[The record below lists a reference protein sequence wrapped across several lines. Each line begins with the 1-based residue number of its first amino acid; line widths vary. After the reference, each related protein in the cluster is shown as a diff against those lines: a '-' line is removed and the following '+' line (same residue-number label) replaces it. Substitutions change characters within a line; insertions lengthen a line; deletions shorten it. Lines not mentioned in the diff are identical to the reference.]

1 MATGTVKKHIGIYN
15 DESEYYK
22 DKEDGVLVAPYVAY
36 LRLKDDNG
44 NPIGYR
50 LYHSSDSNLERCET
64 DAIQDIDN
72 KFSKLE
78 NRFQTLKESEYD
90 IILSN
95 LEAGNLGENDDIQVT
110 PIGSD
115 SQCTVKYSPVVF
127 YCTYED

>member
-15 DESEYYK
+15 DESEYRQ
-22 DKEDGVLVAPYVAY
+22 DIEDGVLVSPYVAY
-36 LRLKDDNG
+36 LREG
-44 NPIGYR
+44 TGYR

-72 KFSKLE
+72 KILKLK

-95 LEAGNLGENDDIQVT
+95 LETGNLGENGDIQVT

-115 SQCTVKYSPVVF
+115 SQSNAKYSSDVF

>member
-15 DESEYYK
+15 DKSEFEQ
-22 DKEDGVLVAPYVAY
+22 DRDNGVLVAPYVAY
-36 LRLKDDNG
+36 LREG
-44 NPIGYR
+44 TGYR

-64 DAIQDIDN
+64 NAIQDIDN
-72 KFSKLE
+72 KFSNLE
-78 NRFQTLKESEYD
+78 KRFQTLKESEYD

-95 LEAGNLGENDDIQVT
+95 LEAGNLGEKGDIQVT

-115 SQCTVKYSPVVF
+115 SQSTLQYSSDVF

>member
-15 DESEYYK
+15 DQSEFEQ
-22 DKEDGVLVAPYVAY
+22 DRDNGVLVAPYVAY
-36 LRLKDDNG
+36 LREG
-44 NPIGYR
+44 TGYR

-64 DAIQDIDN
+64 NAIQDIDD
-72 KFSKLE
+72 KFSKLK

-110 PIGSD
+110 PIGSA
-115 SQCTVKYSPVVF
+115 QCTVKYSPVVF

>member
-15 DESEYYK
+15 DQSEFEQ
-22 DKEDGVLVAPYVAY
+22 DRDNGVLVAPYVAY
-36 LRLKDDNG
+36 LREG
-44 NPIGYR
+44 TGYR

-64 DAIQDIDN
+64 NAIQDIDD
-72 KFSKLE
+72 KFSKLK

-90 IILSN
+90 SILSK
-95 LEAGNLGENDDIQVT
+95 LELGELKEGADIQVT

-115 SQCTVKYSPVVF
+115 LQSNAKYSSDVF

>member
-15 DESEYYK
+15 DESEFFK
-22 DKEDGVLVAPYVAY
+22 DKENGVLVAPYVAY
-36 LRLKDDNG
+36 LREG
-44 NPIGYR
+44 TGYR

-78 NRFQTLKESEYD
+78 KRLQTLKESEYD

-95 LEAGNLGENDDIQVT
+95 LEAGKLGENDDIQVT

-115 SQCTVKYSPVVF
+115 SQSNAKYSSDVF

>member
-15 DESEYYK
+15 DKSEFEH
-22 DKEDGVLVAPYVAY
+22 DRDNGVLVAPYVAY
-36 LRLKDDNG
+36 LREG
-44 NPIGYR
+44 TGYR

-78 NRFQTLKESEYD
+78 NRFLTLKESEYD
-90 IILSN
+90 VILSN
-95 LEAGNLGENDDIQVT
+95 LEAGKLGENDDIQVT

-115 SQCTVKYSPVVF
+115 SQSTVKYSPYVF

>member
-15 DESEYYK
+15 DESEYK
-22 DKEDGVLVAPYVAY
+22 QDILDGVLVAPYVAY
-36 LRLKDDNG
+36 LREG
-44 NPIGYR
+44 TGYR

-95 LEAGNLGENDDIQVT
+95 LEAGKLGENGEIQVT

-115 SQCTVKYSPVVF
+115 SQSNAKYSSDVF

>member
-15 DESEYYK
+15 DESEYK
-22 DKEDGVLVAPYVAY
+22 QDILDGVLVAPYVAY
-36 LRLKDDNG
+36 LREG
-44 NPIGYR
+44 TGYR
-50 LYHSSDSNLERCET
+50 LYHSSESNLERCET

-78 NRFQTLKESEYD
+78 KRFQTLKESEYD

-95 LEAGNLGENDDIQVT
+95 LEAGNLGEDGDIQVT

-115 SQCTVKYSPVVF
+115 SQSTVKYSSDVF

>member
-15 DESEYYK
+15 DESEYRQ
-22 DKEDGVLVAPYVAY
+22 DITDGVLVSPYVAY
-36 LRLKDDNG
+36 LREG
-44 NPIGYR
+44 TGYR

-78 NRFQTLKESEYD
+78 KRFQTLKESEYD

-95 LEAGNLGENDDIQVT
+95 LETGNLGEDSDIQVT

-115 SQCTVKYSPVVF
+115 SQSTVKYSSDVF

>member
-15 DESEYYK
+15 DKSEFEQ
-22 DKEDGVLVAPYVAY
+22 DILDGVLVAPYVAY
-36 LRLKDDNG
+36 LREG
-44 NPIGYR
+44 TGYR

-64 DAIQDIDN
+64 DAIQAIDN

-95 LEAGNLGENDDIQVT
+95 LEAGKLGENDDIQVT
-110 PIGSD
+110 PIGSN
-115 SQCTVKYSPVVF
+115 SQSNAKYSSEVF

>member
-15 DESEYYK
+15 DKSEFEQ
-22 DKEDGVLVAPYVAY
+22 DRDNGVLVAPYVAY
-36 LRLKDDNG
+36 LREG
-44 NPIGYR
+44 TGYR

-72 KFSKLE
+72 KFSNLE
-78 NRFQTLKESEYD
+78 KRFQTLKESEYD
-90 IILSN
+90 SILSK
-95 LEAGNLGENDDIQVT
+95 LELGELKEGADIQVT

-115 SQCTVKYSPVVF
+115 SQSNAKYSSDVF

>member
-15 DESEYYK
+15 DESEFFK
-22 DKEDGVLVAPYVAY
+22 DTENGVLVAPYVAY
-36 LRLKDDNG
+36 LREG
-44 NPIGYR
+44 TGYR

-95 LEAGNLGENDDIQVT
+95 LETGNLGENGDIQVT

-115 SQCTVKYSPVVF
+115 SQSNAKYSSDVF

>member
-15 DESEYYK
+15 DESEFFK

-36 LRLKDDNG
+36 LREG
-44 NPIGYR
+44 TGYR

-95 LEAGNLGENDDIQVT
+95 LEAGNLGENGDIQVT

-115 SQCTVKYSPVVF
+115 SQSTVKYSSDVF

>member
-15 DESEYYK
+15 DESEYK
-22 DKEDGVLVAPYVAY
+22 QDILDGVLVAPYVAY
-36 LRLKDDNG
+36 LREG
-44 NPIGYR
+44 TGYR

-64 DAIQDIDN
+64 NAIQDIDN

-95 LEAGNLGENDDIQVT
+95 LEAGKLGENGEIQVT

-115 SQCTVKYSPVVF
+115 SQRTLQYSSDVF

>member
-15 DESEYYK
+15 DESEYK
-22 DKEDGVLVAPYVAY
+22 QDILDGVLVAPYVAY
-36 LRLKDDNG
+36 LREG
-44 NPIGYR
+44 TGYR

-64 DAIQDIDN
+64 NAIQDIDN

-110 PIGSD
+110 PIGSAQ
-115 SQCTVKYSPVVF
+115 STVKYSPVVF

>member
-15 DESEYYK
+15 DESEFKK
-22 DKEDGVLVAPYVAY
+22 DIADKILVSPYVAY
-36 LRLKDDNG
+36 LREG
-44 NPIGYR
+44 TGYR

-78 NRFQTLKESEYD
+78 LGELKEG
-90 IILSN
+90 
-95 LEAGNLGENDDIQVT
+95 ADIQVT

-115 SQCTVKYSPVVF
+115 SQSNAKYSSDVF

>member
-15 DESEYYK
+15 NESEYK
-22 DKEDGVLVAPYVAY
+22 QDILDGVLVAPYVAY
-36 LRLKDDNG
+36 LREG
-44 NPIGYR
+44 TGYR

-95 LEAGNLGENDDIQVT
+95 LEAGKLGENGDIQVT
-110 PIGSD
+110 PIGFD
-115 SQCTVKYSPVVF
+115 SQSTVKYSSDVF

>member
-15 DESEYYK
+15 DESEYK
-22 DKEDGVLVAPYVAY
+22 QDILDGVLVSPYVAY
-36 LRLKDDNG
+36 LREG
-44 NPIGYR
+44 TGYR

-64 DAIQDIDN
+64 NAIQNIDN

-95 LEAGNLGENDDIQVT
+95 LEAGNLGEKGDIQVT

-115 SQCTVKYSPVVF
+115 SQSTLQYSSDVF

>member
-15 DESEYYK
+15 DESEFFK

-36 LRLKDDNG
+36 LREG
-44 NPIGYR
+44 TGYR

-115 SQCTVKYSPVVF
+115 LQSNAKYSSDVF

>member
-15 DESEYYK
+15 DKSEFEQ
-22 DKEDGVLVAPYVAY
+22 DRDNGVLVAPYVAY

-64 DAIQDIDN
+64 NAIQDIDN

-90 IILSN
+90 SILSK
-95 LEAGNLGENDDIQVT
+95 LELGELKEGADIQVT

-115 SQCTVKYSPVVF
+115 LQSNAKYSSDVF

>member
-15 DESEYYK
+15 DQSEFEQ
-22 DKEDGVLVAPYVAY
+22 DRDNGVLVAPYVAY
-36 LRLKDDNG
+36 LREG
-44 NPIGYR
+44 TGYR

-78 NRFQTLKESEYD
+78 KRFQTLKESEYD

-95 LEAGNLGENDDIQVT
+95 LEAGNLGEDGDIQVT

-115 SQCTVKYSPVVF
+115 SQSTVKYSSDVF

>member
-15 DESEYYK
+15 DKSEFEQ
-22 DKEDGVLVAPYVAY
+22 DRDNGVLVAPYVAY
-36 LRLKDDNG
+36 LREG
-44 NPIGYR
+44 TGYR

-95 LEAGNLGENDDIQVT
+95 LETGNLGEDGDIQVT

-115 SQCTVKYSPVVF
+115 SQSTVKYSSDVF

>member
-15 DESEYYK
+15 DESEYK
-22 DKEDGVLVAPYVAY
+22 QDILDGVLVAPYVAY
-36 LRLKDDNG
+36 LREG
-44 NPIGYR
+44 TGYR

-64 DAIQDIDN
+64 NAIQDIDN

>member
-36 LRLKDDNG
+36 LREG
-44 NPIGYR
+44 TGYR

-78 NRFQTLKESEYD
+78 KRFQTLKESEYD
-90 IILSN
+90 SILSK
-95 LEAGNLGENDDIQVT
+95 LELGELKEGADIQVT

-115 SQCTVKYSPVVF
+115 LQSNAKYSSDVF

>member
-15 DESEYYK
+15 DKSEFDK
-22 DKEDGVLVAPYVAY
+22 DIEDGVLEAPYVAY
-36 LRLKDDNG
+36 LREG
-44 NPIGYR
+44 TGYR

-95 LEAGNLGENDDIQVT
+95 LEAGNLGEDGDIQVT

-115 SQCTVKYSPVVF
+115 SQSTVKYSSDVF

>member
-15 DESEYYK
+15 DKSEFEK
-22 DKEDGVLVAPYVAY
+22 DILDGVLVSPYVAY
-36 LRLKDDNG
+36 LREG
-44 NPIGYR
+44 TGYR
-50 LYHSSDSNLERCET
+50 LFHSSDSNLERCET

-95 LEAGNLGENDDIQVT
+95 LEAGNLVEDIQVT
-110 PIGSD
+110 PIGSN
-115 SQCTVKYSPVVF
+115 SQSTVKYSSDVF

>member
-15 DESEYYK
+15 DESEFFK

-36 LRLKDDNG
+36 LREG
-44 NPIGYR
+44 TGYR

-90 IILSN
+90 SILSK
-95 LEAGNLGENDDIQVT
+95 LELGELKEGADIQVT

-115 SQCTVKYSPVVF
+115 LQSNAKYSSDVF

>member
-15 DESEYYK
+15 DKSEFEQ
-22 DKEDGVLVAPYVAY
+22 DRDNGVLVAPYVAY
-36 LRLKDDNG
+36 LREG
-44 NPIGYR
+44 TGYR

-95 LEAGNLGENDDIQVT
+95 LEAGNLGEDGDIQVT
-110 PIGSD
+110 PIGSN
-115 SQCTVKYSPVVF
+115 SQSTVKYSSDVF

>member
-15 DESEYYK
+15 DQSEFEK
-22 DKEDGVLVAPYVAY
+22 DILDGVLVAPYVAY
-36 LRLKDDNG
+36 LREG
-44 NPIGYR
+44 TGYR

-64 DAIQDIDN
+64 NAIQDIDN

-90 IILSN
+90 SILSK
-95 LEAGNLGENDDIQVT
+95 LELGELKEGADIQVT

-115 SQCTVKYSPVVF
+115 LQSNAKYSSDVF

>member
-22 DKEDGVLVAPYVAY
+22 DKENGVLVAPYVAY
-36 LRLKDDNG
+36 LREG
-44 NPIGYR
+44 TGYR

-78 NRFQTLKESEYD
+78 KRFQTLKESEYD

-95 LEAGNLGENDDIQVT
+95 LEAGKLGENDEIQVT

-115 SQCTVKYSPVVF
+115 SQSTVKYSPDVF